1 MDKDRKTEI
10 KRQYKEESQAKG
22 IYSARCTNTGNC
34 WIDSSTNLTGSK
46 NRLNF
51 SLKTGLL
58 LNKELQIA
66 LKAHGPEGFEF
77 EILETFDP
85 ELSSYEL
92 GKRLK
97 ERRIHWQEA
106 LSAKSLHR

>member
-1 MDKDRKTEI
+1 
-10 KRQYKEESQAKG
+10 
-22 IYSARCTNTGNC
+22 
-34 WIDSSTNLTGSK
+34 
-46 NRLNF
+46 
-51 SLKTGLL
+51 
-58 LNKELQIA
+58 
-66 LKAHGPEGFEF
+66 
-77 EILETFDP
+77 LETFDP